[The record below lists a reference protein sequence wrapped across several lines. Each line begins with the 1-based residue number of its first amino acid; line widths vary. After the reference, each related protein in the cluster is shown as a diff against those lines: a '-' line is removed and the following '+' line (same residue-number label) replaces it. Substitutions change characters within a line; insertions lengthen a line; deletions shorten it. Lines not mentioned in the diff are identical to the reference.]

1 MSVPLKVPYLE
12 ARAIESA
19 ATELLRRYAKWK
31 GTPPR
36 PPIPIDDIVEGHL
49 KLSLAVDDLR
59 ERLGNGDVLGATWL
73 DEGHVVIDSSLEGNV
88 GRFAFTLA
96 HETGHWQLH
105 RPIIE
110 MEKVT
115 VPLFAR
121 APDEK
126 ATPAIVCRTSRRRDP
141 AEWQADT
148 FAACLLMPA
157 SDVRATVKAAFGDEL
172 PTTEGIEARRKAG
185 EPDPWLRGVAEHVI
199 ETGNFENVSNEAMR
213 YRLLDLKLVV
223 DASNPQ
229 RKLL

>member
-1 MSVPLKVPYLE
+1 MNVPLKVPYLE

-36 PPIPIDDIVEGHL
+36 PPIPVDDIVEGLL
-49 KLSLAVDDLR
+49 KLSLSVDDLCA
-59 ERLGNGDVLGATWL
+59 RLGSDVLGATWL

-115 VPLFAR
+115 VPLFSR
-121 APDEK
+121 EPNDR
-126 ATPAIVCRTSRRRDP
+126 ATPAIVCRTGKRRDP

-148 FAACLLMPA
+148 FAACLIMPA

-172 PTTEGIEARRKAG
+172 PTTEGIEARRKSG
-185 EPDPWLRGVAEHVI
+185 EPDPWLRGVADHII
-199 ETGNFENVSNEAMR
+199 EQGNFENVSNEAMR

>member
-12 ARAIESA
+12 VRQIESA
-19 ATELLRRYAKWK
+19 ATELLRRYSKWK
-31 GTPPR
+31 GTVPR
-36 PPIPIDDIVEGHL
+36 PPIPIDDIVEGL
-49 KLSLAVDDLR
+49 LDLSLSVDNLC
-59 ERLGNGDVLGATWL
+59 ERLGNADVLGATWL
-73 DEGHVVIDSSLEGNV
+73 DERHVVIDSSVEGNL

-115 VPLFAR
+115 VPLFSR
-121 APDEK
+121 APNER
-126 ATPAIVCRTSRRRDP
+126 ASPAIVCRTSRKRDP
-141 AEWQADT
+141 AEWQADA

-157 SDVRATVKAAFGDEL
+157 SDVRAAVKAAFGDEL
-172 PTTEGIEARRKAG
+172 PTSEGIEARRKAG
-185 EPDPWLRGVAEHVI
+185 EPDPWLKGVAEHVV

-213 YRLLDLKLVV
+213 HRLLDLKLVV

>member
-1 MSVPLKVPYLE
+1 MNVPLKVPYLE

-36 PPIPIDDIVEGHL
+36 PPIPVDDIVEGLL
-49 KLSLAVDDLR
+49 KLSLSVDDLCA
-59 ERLGNGDVLGATWL
+59 RLGSDVLGATWL
-73 DEGHVVIDSSLEGNV
+73 AEGHVVIDSSLEGNV

-115 VPLFAR
+115 VPLFSR
-121 APDEK
+121 EPNDK
-126 ATPAIVCRTSRRRDP
+126 ATPAIVCRTGKRRDP

-172 PTTEGIEARRKAG
+172 PTTEGIEARRKSG
-185 EPDPWLRGVAEHVI
+185 ELDPWLRGVADHVI
-199 ETGNFENVSNEAMR
+199 EQGNFENVSNEAMR

>member
-1 MSVPLKVPYLE
+1 MNVPLKVPFLE

-19 ATELLRRYAKWK
+19 ATELLRRYATWK

-36 PPIPIDDIVEGHL
+36 PPIPIDDIVEGL
-49 KLSLAVDDLR
+49 LNLSLGVADLR
-59 ERLGNGDVLGATWL
+59 GRLGNDVLGATWL
-73 DEGHVVIDSSLEGNV
+73 DEGHVVIDSSLEGNL
-88 GRFAFTLA
+88 GRFEFTLA

-121 APDEK
+121 ELDAK
-126 ATPAIVCRTSRRRDP
+126 ATPAIVCRTSKRRDS

-172 PTTEGIEARRKAG
+172 PTREGIEARRKSG
-185 EPDPWLRGVAEHVI
+185 QPDPWLRGVSDHVI
-199 ETGNFENVSNEAMR
+199 DTGNFENVSNEAMR